1 MGRRNKY
8 DAEIRNKR
16 SLVPD
21 ALKKKAARPVAKQY
35 GVGLVETY
43 TDEQREF
50 LMAMDTL
57 KKEVGPH
64 PTWDQVLRKAR
75 EMGYRKIDHQE

>member
-43 TDEQREF
+43 TDEQRQF
-50 LMAMDTL
+50 LMAMQKL
-57 KKEVGPH
+57 KEIVGAC
-64 PTWDQVLRKAR
+64 PTWNQVFAAAWA
-75 EMGYRKIDHQE
+75 MGYRKIDHQE